1 MNLHTALLC
10 FNACLQLIELQWP
23 IVSTSLPFSHA
34 LFKIEIKIDSVP
46 DQTKPAAFIQLTLF
60 ISATVFWTSG
70 SPSRF
75 MLRCR
80 LTGGTVKL
88 TNPCSS
94 ASSNTV
100 AFFTLPI
107 HTDPHPPTWQP
118 WDSQIT
124 CQHLQTNSC
133 CIQAQWASQKR
144 ARTHART
151 QTNTTVESI
160 RPSHFCCHQLTG
172 VAIVIAVRSWPAWC
186 AVGSVI
192 DGYFR
197 YWLCVCALARL
208 HALS

>member
-1 MNLHTALLC
+1 MPAYSWSS
-10 FNACLQLIELQWP
+10 FNGLSSQPQ
-23 IVSTSLPFSHA
+23 PFSHA

-46 DQTKPAAFIQLTLF
+46 DQTKPAEFIQLTLF

-88 TNPCSS
+88 TNPFSS

-100 AFFTLPI
+100 AFFHVAYTHRSTPSNMAATRLSDNMSAPTDKLLLHPGTVSI
-107 HTDPHPPTWQP
+107 TEAHT
-118 WDSQIT
+118 
-124 CQHLQTNSC
+124 
-133 CIQAQWASQKR
+133 R
-144 ARTHART
+144 MHART

-197 YWLCVCALARL
+197 YWLCVRARASACSVL
-208 HALS
+208 VQF